1 MKKITFLLT
10 AFFITLISWQ
20 NYAQL
25 TEDFETDPPAGWTFM
40 ATEADDPG
48 FVQTANQAHGGT
60 YSFYHNDDNIAAI
73 STAYMISPAYTV
85 MTGDELNFW
94 VYQNWSSS
102 FYNYTGVW
110 ISTASNDPI
119 ANPADFTE
127 LQEFGSGFSEDTW
140 TKMTYDLSPYIGQ
153 QVYVA
158 FKYTGDYNSELY
170 IDDFE
175 IATPPTC
182 PAPFGMADTNLT
194 DTSVDLTWTA
204 GSSETM
210 WEIVYDMDPYTMPAN
225 GMVDASTEPNYTHV
239 TPDAMASL
247 TGLTPDTSYNLYYRA
262 HCGGTDYSNWVAYTF
277 TTPPSPP
284 ANDNCT
290 GAIDLGN
297 ETSPLT
303 GTTVGAAHDYDQDCL
318 NSTAPDVVYS
328 IMVPKGYTLSIGQTV
343 NDYDS
348 IFRVGYGGDCP
359 GDTLIDC
366 TDDPDTSIV
375 TWLNDTCADQVV
387 YWVQS
392 GFSSQSGT
400 FELEWSVTAP
410 AVPANDE
417 CANPTALTVYA
428 VGASA
433 GNEVAGDTTS
443 ATESTQGQTS
453 CDSTGTNLDV
463 FYEFTVP
470 AGETGVAVYFDGCVA
485 TKMELTVFDSC
496 GGTEVAGTCQNNAS
510 THLIE
515 GLTGGATYLLQVW
528 NDDFNAGSFTIA
540 IESIPPPPANDNI
553 CDAEMLTVDAA
564 PVTGNNFMST
574 GETNEPT
581 GSCWFSPGNIN
592 TVWYKFVA
600 TSDDAIISTDFDTP
614 LNDTHIT
621 LYSLTDC
628 ADATT
633 LTEIACDEDGGDA
646 GQFGFNS
653 VITTSGGALT
663 AGDTYY
669 VQVDGVGSIM
679 DEFQIEVRGIYCAMP
694 SGMAADNITET
705 AADLTWTAGG
715 SETTWEVVY
724 DVEPYAMPANGM
736 ADASGEPNYTQIT
749 TTPQLALSGL
759 TSSTTYNVYYRSD
772 CGGGSFSDWIAFTF
786 STITPPPA
794 NDDCA
799 NAITINCD
807 DIIAGDTT
815 YATPEVVGSFT
826 GTNEDANSVW
836 YTFVGTGD
844 AVTLS
849 TCTDDPDVIPGD
861 GQYDTKIDVYSGD
874 CATLTFVQGNDDG
887 GSCSGFTSLVANMPT
902 VNGTVY
908 YVRVYGFSAFSKG
921 TFNLSMTCAPACTPA
936 VNNQDCAS
944 AIALTMNDPAVTS
957 DNTCAT
963 VNTSNPGCDPFGV
976 IADVW
981 FTTVVPNS
989 GELNVTTTLGT
1000 ATDVNVAVYSGTC
1013 GSLTEIDCA
1022 DTAATANS
1030 LTLTGLVAG
1039 DTYYIQ
1045 AWNAGVGEE
1054 GTFDIEVSGTVIG
1067 VGSLQSV
1074 GFTYYPNPVKDNL
1087 VMKANDNIT
1096 SVAIYNML
1104 GQEVKS
1110 VRPSSIETTVDMSNL
1125 SSGTYF
1131 VKAQVGDAIGTFKVV
1146 KN

>member
-10 AFFITLISWQ
+10 AVFITLISWQ

-48 FVQTANQAHGGT
+48 FVQTADQAHGGT
-60 YSFYHNDDNIAAI
+60 YSFYHNDDNIVAV

-94 VYQNWSSS
+94 IYQNYSAS
-102 FYNYTGVW
+102 YYDYTGVW
-110 ISTASNDPI
+110 ISTASDDPI

-140 TKMTYDLSPYIGQ
+140 TKMTFDLTPYVGQ
-153 QVYVA
+153 QIYVA
-158 FKYTGDYNSELY
+158 FKYTGDWATELY

-175 IATPPTC
+175 IAAPPTC
-182 PAPFGMADTNLT
+182 PTPSGMADTNLT
-194 DTSVDLTWTA
+194 DISVDLTWTA

-210 WEIVYDMDPYTMPAN
+210 WEIVYDMDPYAMPAN
-225 GMVDASTEPNYTHV
+225 GMADASTEPNYTHI

-247 TGLTPDTSYNLYYRA
+247 TGLTPDTTYNLYYRA
-262 HCGGTDYSNWVAYTF
+262 HCGGTDYSNWVAYNF

-290 GAIDLGN
+290 GAIDLGG
-297 ETSPLT
+297 ETSPLA
-303 GTTVGAAHDYDQDCL
+303 GTTVGATHDYDQDCL
-318 NSTAPDVVYS
+318 NTTAPDVVYS
-328 IMVPKGYTLSIGQTV
+328 IMVPKGYTLNIGQTV

-348 IFRVGYGGDCP
+348 KYRVGYGGNCP
-359 GDTLIDC
+359 GDTLINC
-366 TDDPDTSIV
+366 TDDPDISSV
-375 TWLNDTCADQVV
+375 TWSNDTCADQVV

-392 GFSSQSGT
+392 GYSTQSGT
-400 FELEWSVTAP
+400 FELEWSLTAP

-433 GNEVAGDTTS
+433 GNEIAGDTTS
-443 ATESTQGQTS
+443 ATESAQGQTT
-453 CDSTGTNLDV
+453 CDSVGTNLDV

-485 TKMELTVFDSC
+485 ADMELTVFDSC
-496 GGTEVAGTCQNNAS
+496 GGTEVAGTCQGNGNL
-510 THLIE
+510 HIIE
-515 GLTGGATYLLQVW
+515 GLTGGTTYLLQVW

-540 IESIPPPPANDNI
+540 IESIPPPPANNDCANATVLTVGTSRGDNVVSGTNLSATDSGEAAPSCANYLGGDVWYSAVVPANGNLIVETMPNPSGDGGLAVYSGACGSLTELACSDDDGDGLYGYISLTGQTPGDTLLIRVWEYGNNKIINFNVVAYSPTCNVPGNPTLDNI
-553 CDAEMLTVDAA
+553 DLISATISWTAGSD
-564 PVTGNNFMST
+564 
-574 GETNEPT
+574 GETMWDIEWGVAPLT
-581 GSCWFSPGNIN
+581 QGSGTMI
-592 TVWYKFVA
+592 
-600 TSDDAIISTDFDTP
+600 
-614 LNDTHIT
+614 NDT
-621 LYSLTDC
+621 TDNPY
-628 ADATT
+628 T
-633 LTEIACDEDGGDA
+633 
-646 GQFGFNS
+646 F
-653 VITTSGGALT
+653 SGLT
-663 AGDTYY
+663 AGITY
-669 VQVDGVGSIM
+669 
-679 DEFQIEVRGIYCAMP
+679 EFYLR
-694 SGMAADNITET
+694 AAC
-705 AADLTWTAGG
+705 
-715 SETTWEVVY
+715 
-724 DVEPYAMPANGM
+724 
-736 ADASGEPNYTQIT
+736 
-749 TTPQLALSGL
+749 
-759 TSSTTYNVYYRSD
+759 NVTDS
-772 CGGGSFSDWIAFTF
+772 SDWIGPFSFT
-786 STITPPPA
+786 TPLPPPA

-815 YATPEVVGSFT
+815 NATPEVVGAYT
-826 GTNEDANSVW
+826 GDNEDANSVW

-849 TCTDDPDVIPGD
+849 TCTDTPDVIPGD

-874 CATLTFVQGNDDG
+874 CATLAFVQGNDDG

-908 YVRVYGFSAFSKG
+908 YVRVYGYAAGSNG
-921 TFNLSMTCAPACTPA
+921 TFNLSMTCTPACTPA
-936 VNNQDCAS
+936 VTNQDCAF
-944 AIALTMNDPAVTS
+944 AMALTMNDATPVTS

-963 VNTSNPGCDPFGV
+963 VNTSNTSCDLFGV

-989 GELNVTTTLGT
+989 GELNVTIALGT
-1000 ATDVNVAVYSGTC
+1000 ATNVNVAVYSGAC
-1013 GSLTEIDCA
+1013 GTLTEVACSATDGTA
-1022 DTAATANS
+1022 DS
-1030 LTLTGLVAG
+1030 LTLTGLVSG

-1054 GTFDIEVSGTVIG
+1054 GTFDIQVSGTVNS
-1067 VGSLQSV
+1067 VGSLESV
-1074 GFTYYPNPVKDNL
+1074 GFSYYPNPVKDNL

-1110 VRPSSIETTVDMSNL
+1110 ARPSSIETTVDMSNL